1 MVFDGS
7 NMAFDGPKMAPDR
20 LRVAQDSL
28 EACVRARE
36 SERPW
41 ESLGV

>member
-1 MVFDGS
+1 MAFDGS
-7 NMAFDGPKMAPDR
+7 NMASDGAKMAPDR

-28 EACVRARE
+28 EAGVWARE